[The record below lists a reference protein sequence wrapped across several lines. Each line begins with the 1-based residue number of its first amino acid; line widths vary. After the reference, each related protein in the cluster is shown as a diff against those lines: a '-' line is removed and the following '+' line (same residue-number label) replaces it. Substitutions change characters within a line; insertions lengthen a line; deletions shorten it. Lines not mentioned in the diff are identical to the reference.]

1 MKTIIPVESDY
12 DDIDS
17 ITITDEATDNTN
29 YVEIVIGNT
38 VFDVLVDELY
48 AAAKMFYETRLRQ
61 LKEDNIKMR
70 QNE

>member
-38 VFDVLVDELY
+38 VFDVLVGELY
-48 AAAKMFYETRLRQ
+48 AAAKMFYEAHLRQ